1 MPTTPFIGRD
11 GRTGNTKLGGYAK
24 ADRLDGDIRRFA
36 LGPSMTARQRLTVVG
51 FEPEGASGR

>member
-24 ADRLDGDIRRFA
+24 AARLDGDIRR
-36 LGPSMTARQRLTVVG
+36 LGPS
-51 FEPEGASGR
+51 